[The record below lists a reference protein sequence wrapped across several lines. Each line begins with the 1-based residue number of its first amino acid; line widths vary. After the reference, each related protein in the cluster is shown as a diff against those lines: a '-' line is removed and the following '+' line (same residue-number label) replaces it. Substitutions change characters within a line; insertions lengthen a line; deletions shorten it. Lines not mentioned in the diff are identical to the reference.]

1 MLCFEKD
8 EYISFSFGKLLK
20 FYIMVLEDILIFYW
34 KILFS
39 LFNSKHF
46 IFFSGESR
54 SKTFDEAKVGYFF
67 L

>member
-1 MLCFEKD
+1 MT
-8 EYISFSFGKLLK
+8 FSFFIEKSYLAC
-20 FYIMVLEDILIFYW
+20 
-34 KILFS
+34 
-39 LFNSKHF
+39 F